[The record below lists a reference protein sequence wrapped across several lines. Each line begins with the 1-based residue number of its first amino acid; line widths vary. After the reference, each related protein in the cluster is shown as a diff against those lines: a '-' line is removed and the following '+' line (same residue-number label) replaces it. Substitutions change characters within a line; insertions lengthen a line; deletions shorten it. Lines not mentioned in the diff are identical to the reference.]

1 MDQKLLDALN
11 NISIAL
17 EQLSESLDKS
27 KSPVKSDVGN
37 SLQSGDFSKQL
48 VEINEGIKSI
58 KEDTKKILD
67 NQETIIKLQ
76 KQQTSGESKIFEEA
90 GGGKTKQMI
99 KDGVAVI
106 GLIAGAILA
115 IGLAFKLI
123 GSVDFV
129 SVLAIAFAL
138 PLMAEAFARISKVEG
153 FDAGKIVGATVALV
167 AMSFAIM
174 VSSRILAG
182 VVPVGLFQLITVVF
196 IAAAFGAAAVGLGF
210 LLNALGKI
218 DPAVAIQGSF
228 LLPIVLIA
236 TSIAIAASSVI
247 LQAVVPIGL
256 FQALTAILI
265 SAAFGVMAYGIGKL
279 IESFKGID
287 PATAA
292 IAAASIPIV
301 LIALSLAIV
310 GASIYFQAIV
320 PIGLFQTL
328 TAILI
333 SATFVVLSYAVKPLL
348 SGLKDVNYEDIT
360 KGTIVILALTAAVTL
375 ASWILMGMAPVEI
388 SSIFKFL
395 LLSASISLSV
405 VVLALAVKAVNKI
418 GDVNE
423 FIKGGKSILVLA
435 STIMLASLILSL
447 GSYEKFPDLMWGMS
461 AGISILAFGLLSF
474 SMSKLGSPGDFIK
487 GGISI
492 AVIATVI
499 MLTSRILSLGDYSD
513 YPNLSWAL
521 GVGLSLV
528 GFGMAALVLGLI
540 VSTGAGAVVL
550 AAGALAIVGIAGTIV
565 AVDKILSGGDYTKYP
580 GLDWAKGVGTS
591 LILFGTAVVLLGVVN
606 SVGGIASTLSLG
618 LVENPID
625 AGIEAVLLIAMS
637 IPIVDKMISSGD
649 YTKYPGL
656 EWSSGVGMSL
666 IAFSM
671 GIMVIGGIDSDTLEV
686 GISSIKGIAQTI
698 SDISFTLATGDYKG
712 GPTKEWSSGISLALG
727 AFLPVY
733 GMLMANKILFGG
745 VGPKE
750 FSDAINTITDG
761 IIISGQKF
769 AGVGDIWSGGPTE
782 SWVRGVGGA
791 LSAFTPVFE
800 VLAKSSGIFSSGPS
814 VGDMKGAILMITEG
828 LIESAN
834 IFSKSNAS
842 FLNPPP
848 EEWVRGVSGSIQAF
862 VPVFELLSGKSISPR
877 RIKSTLKSIGESINE
892 ISLEISKGDYTKY
905 PKPEWIDGTI
915 YALQKFQDIISLLN
929 FSGLGSGGIMGSI
942 SSFFGGKTPL
952 EQAVSNITMLAIAFD
967 KLGST
972 MNKFSNSIQGLDVE
986 KLSLVK
992 GMSSNM
998 IMLSL
1003 MDPDMLEDVLSRIE
1017 EKGGVFA
1024 ELIKDFEDQ
1033 KSESGGGST
1042 VRTPSSGGSSDPN
1055 LQELQKLGKKLDNMT
1070 GILASI
1076 SSVVS
1081 GDLRNY
1087 LMDNST
1093 NERNIQV
1100 SPSDMRLKNIIRKI
1114 GTSPLGINIYE
1125 FTYKFNSHQ
1134 LYVGVIAQ
1142 ELIGTEFE
1150 CALVNDKNG
1159 YYAVD
1164 YSKIDVKFSKLNK

>member
-1 MDQKLLDALN
+1 MSL
-11 NISIAL
+11 IA
-17 EQLSESLDKS
+17 
-27 KSPVKSDVGN
+27 
-37 SLQSGDFSKQL
+37 FSM
-48 VEINEGIKSI
+48 GI
-58 KEDTKKILD
+58 
-67 NQETIIKLQ
+67 
-76 KQQTSGESKIFEEA
+76 
-90 GGGKTKQMI
+90 M
-99 KDGVAVI
+99 VI
-106 GLIAGAILA
+106 G
-115 IGLAFKLI
+115 
-123 GSVDFV
+123 
-129 SVLAIAFAL
+129 
-138 PLMAEAFARISKVEG
+138 
-153 FDAGKIVGATVALV
+153 
-167 AMSFAIM
+167 
-174 VSSRILAG
+174 
-182 VVPVGLFQLITVVF
+182 
-196 IAAAFGAAAVGLGF
+196 
-210 LLNALGKI
+210 
-218 DPAVAIQGSF
+218 
-228 LLPIVLIA
+228 
-236 TSIAIAASSVI
+236 
-247 LQAVVPIGL
+247 
-256 FQALTAILI
+256 
-265 SAAFGVMAYGIGKL
+265 
-279 IESFKGID
+279 GID
-287 PATAA
+287 
-292 IAAASIPIV
+292 SDD
-301 LIALSLAIV
+301 LE
-310 GASIYFQAIV
+310 
-320 PIGLFQTL
+320 
-328 TAILI
+328 
-333 SATFVVLSYAVKPLL
+333 
-348 SGLKDVNYEDIT
+348 SG
-360 KGTIVILALTAAVTL
+360 
-375 ASWILMGMAPVEI
+375 I
-388 SSIFKFL
+388 SSIKGI
-395 LLSASISLSV
+395 AQTISDISFT
-405 VVLALAVKAVNKI
+405 LAT
-418 GDVNE
+418 GDY
-423 FIKGGKSILVLA
+423 KGG
-435 STIMLASLILSL
+435 
-447 GSYEKFPDLMWGMS
+447 P
-461 AGISILAFGLLSF
+461 
-474 SMSKLGSPGDFIK
+474 
-487 GGISI
+487 
-492 AVIATVI
+492 
-499 MLTSRILSLGDYSD
+499 
-513 YPNLSWAL
+513 
-521 GVGLSLV
+521 
-528 GFGMAALVLGLI
+528 
-540 VSTGAGAVVL
+540 
-550 AAGALAIVGIAGTIV
+550 
-565 AVDKILSGGDYTKYP
+565 TK
-580 GLDWAKGVGTS
+580 
-591 LILFGTAVVLLGVVN
+591 
-606 SVGGIASTLSLG
+606 
-618 LVENPID
+618 
-625 AGIEAVLLIAMS
+625 
-637 IPIVDKMISSGD
+637 
-649 YTKYPGL
+649 

-671 GIMVIGGIDSDTLEV
+671 GIMVIGGIDSGTLEV

-750 FSDAINTITDG
+750 FSDAISTITDG
-761 IIISGQKF
+761 IITSGQKF

-877 RIKSTLKSIGESINE
+877 KIKSTLKSIGESINE

-1003 MDPDMLEDVLSRIE
+1003 MDPDMLEDVLTRIE

-1033 KSESGGGST
+1033 KKSTSEKSTVKTSGGTSK
-1042 VRTPSSGGSSDPN
+1042 SDPN
-1055 LQELQKLGKKLDNMT
+1055 IVELQKLGKKMDNMT
-1070 GILASI
+1070 GILSSI

-1100 SPSDMRLKNIIRKI
+1100 SSSDRRLKNIIRKI

-1134 LYVGVIAQ
+1134 IYVGVIAQ

-1150 CALVNDKNG
+1150 SALVDDKNG

-1164 YSKIDVKFSKLNK
+1164 YSKIDVKFSKLNKLE

>member
-17 EQLSESLDKS
+17 EELSESLDKS

-99 KDGVAVI
+99 KEGVAVI

-153 FDAGKIVGATVALV
+153 IDADKIVGATVALV

-265 SAAFGVMAYGIGKL
+265 AAAFGVMAYGIGKL

-292 IAAASIPIV
+292 IAAAAIPNV

-320 PIGLFQTL
+320 PIGLFQAL

-348 SGLKDVNYEDIT
+348 SGIKDVNYEDIT

-435 STIMLASLILSL
+435 ATIMLSSLILSL
-447 GSYEKFPDLMWGMS
+447 GNYEKFPDLMWGMS
-461 AGISILAFGLLSF
+461 AGLSILGFGLLSF
-474 SMSKLGSPGDFIK
+474 SMSKRGSPGDFIK

-499 MLTSRILSLGDYSD
+499 MLTSRILSLGDYST

-540 VSTGAGAVVL
+540 VSTGAGALVL

-618 LVENPID
+618 LVKNPID
-625 AGIEAVLLIAMS
+625 AGIAAVISIAMA

-649 YTKYPGL
+649 YTKYPSL

-671 GIMVIGGIDSDTLEV
+671 GIMIMGTIGSDNLES
-686 GISSIKGIAQTI
+686 GISTIKGIAQTI

-733 GMLMANKILFGG
+733 GMLMADKLLFGG

-750 FSDAINTITDG
+750 FSDAISTITDG
-761 IIISGQKF
+761 IITSAQKF

-800 VLAKSSGIFSSGPS
+800 VLAKSSGIFGSGPS

-834 IFSKSNAS
+834 IFSTSNAS

-862 VPVFELLSGKSISPR
+862 VPVFELLSGKSISPGK
-877 RIKSTLKSIGESINE
+877 IKNTLKSIGESING

-942 SSFFGGKTPL
+942 SSFFGGKSPL

-1003 MDPDMLEDVLSRIE
+1003 MDPDMLEDVLTRIE
-1017 EKGGVFA
+1017 EKGGIFA
-1024 ELIKDFEDQ
+1024 ELIKNFEDQ
-1033 KSESGGGST
+1033 KSETGGSSA
-1042 VRTPSSGGSSDPN
+1042 VRTPSGGGKNDPN
-1055 LQELQKLGKKLDNMT
+1055 LEELQKLGKKLDNMT

-1100 SPSDMRLKNIIRKI
+1100 SPSDKRLKNIIRKI
-1114 GTSPLGINIYE
+1114 GTSTLGINIYE

-1134 LYVGVIAQ
+1134 IYVGIIAQ

-1150 CALVNDKNG
+1150 SALIEDKSG